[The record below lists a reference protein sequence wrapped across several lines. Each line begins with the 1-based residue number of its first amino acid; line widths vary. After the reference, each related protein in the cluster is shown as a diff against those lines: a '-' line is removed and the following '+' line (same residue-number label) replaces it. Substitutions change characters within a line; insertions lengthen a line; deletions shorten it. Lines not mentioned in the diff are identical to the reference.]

1 MRDKVKLAKSWVVA
15 QKLGMDS
22 SGYEKNKWAVDELID
37 LADDKP
43 EELWELVLEILN
55 QDSSDEIVKLVGAGP
70 LEDLMVNH
78 GEKYIDRVE
87 EQSVKSEVFKAAMKS
102 VWLDGEDTSLSAR
115 FFEIAGIRQ
124 PFPG

>member
-1 MRDKVKLAKSWVVA
+1 MRDKIKLAKSWIFA

-22 SGYEKNKWAVDELID
+22 SGYKKHRWAVDELID

-43 EELWELVLEILN
+43 EELRELVLEILK
-55 QDSSDEIVKLVGAGP
+55 QDSSDEIVKMVGAGP

-78 GEKYIDRVE
+78 GEKYIDRIE
-87 EQSVKSEVFKAAMKS
+87 EQFLKSDVFKAAMKS

-115 FFEIAGIRQ
+115 FFKIAGTRQ
-124 PFPG
+124 PFPD